1 MKIKLDPGAYMPE
14 RAHDTDAGLDLRS
27 PVAANILPGRSVTID
42 TGVHV
47 ALPEGTVGMVKS
59 KSGLNRFHGI
69 QAEGV
74 VDEGFTGSICATLYN
89 HSRTTFQVNAGDKIT
104 QLVILPVL
112 KPELEPVDHLDETE
126 RGSGGFGST
135 GR

>member
-27 PVAANILPGRSVTID
+27 PVEATILPGHSVTID

-47 ALPEGTVGMVKS
+47 ALPESTVGMVKS
-59 KSGLNRFHGI
+59 KSGLNRFCGI
-69 QAEGV
+69 QTEGV
-74 VDEGFTGSICATLYN
+74 VDEGFTGSICVTLYN
-89 HSRTTFQVNAGDKIT
+89 HSQTRYQVHAGDKIT
-104 QLVILPVL
+104 QLVIHHVL
-112 KPELEPVDHLDETE
+112 KPDLELVDHLDETE